1 MSNAFGVK
9 LKQLRTERGWTLEQ
23 LSARSGLS
31 ISHISSLERG
41 TRMKPSFQVAVRL
54 ARALEVP
61 LATFLEDAG
70 KEESD
75 PLEHLPP
82 EIREFVSRED
92 ATPYLYLAK
101 RLQEAHV
108 SLQEMERWLRDER
121 SSPEHDPPP
130 GSSDD
135 KPRRKS
141 TRI

>member
-70 KEESD
+70 EEEVD

-82 EIREFVSRED
+82 EIREFVTRED

-101 RLQEAHV
+101 RLQEARV
-108 SLQEMERWLRDER
+108 SLQEMEQWLRDER
-121 SSPEHDPPP
+121 SSPE
-130 GSSDD
+130 SSTSGTSGD
-135 KPRRKS
+135 KPRRNP
-141 TRI
+141 TQT